1 MRRYLALLRGVN
13 VGGNNKVTMKDLV
26 AAMTE
31 DGFTDVK
38 SYINSGNVLFSSK
51 SSNDLD
57 KKVAAAVKRHSGLN
71 IDVAVLSAERWI
83 NIVNVAPKT
92 WGKQDDWKHNI
103 VVMIPPAAPEQMLQE
118 VGELRPDYESLDTGD
133 GVVYQSIS
141 LKYFG
146 RARSGALVGKPLYK
160 KMTIRNYNT
169 ATKLAELLATAEQ

>member
-1 MRRYLALLRGVN
+1 MRYVALLRGVN

-31 DGFTDVK
+31 DGFIDVK
-38 SYINSGNVLFSSK
+38 SYINSGNVLFGSSSSK
-51 SSNDLD
+51 NLD
-57 KKVAAAVKRHSGLN
+57 KKVAAAIKRHSGLD
-71 IDVAVLSAERWI
+71 IDVVVVEAERWGKI
-83 NIVNVAPKT
+83 IDEAPKA

-103 VVMIPPAAPEQMLQE
+103 VVMIPPATPQQMLQE
-118 VGELRPDYESLDTGD
+118 VGELRPEYESLTIGD

-169 ATKLAELLATAEQ
+169 ATKLAQLLATA